1 MGYWGTGYDY
11 RAGADADNLRSLERE
26 LGWAMKQS
34 CHDGLYGSDEDRA
47 RSSAVEDCLRGRIRA
62 ARKLAS
68 DPDFYAAV
76 NAAENDWI
84 AR

>member
-1 MGYWGTGYDY
+1 MGYWGTSCDY
-11 RAGADADNLRSLERE
+11 RAGADADNLTALERE

-34 CHDGLYGSDEDRA
+34 CHDAMYGTPEEAA
-47 RSSAVEDCLRGRIRA
+47 RSSAVESALRGRIRA